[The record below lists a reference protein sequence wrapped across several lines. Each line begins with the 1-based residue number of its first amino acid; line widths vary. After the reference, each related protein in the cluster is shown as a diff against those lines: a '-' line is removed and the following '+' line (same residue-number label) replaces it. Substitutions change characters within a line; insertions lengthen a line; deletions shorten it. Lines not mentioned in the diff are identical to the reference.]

1 MIKMEKT
8 YGCLRAPVLHKGKQ
22 IGTLHA
28 LYMTQWFVSN
38 KYRFTGTFNKFV
50 PCLESIDTLEPG
62 DVVDVLLPDKKV
74 LVKNVFIEWIRK
86 DPGSGTF
93 NAEKIV
99 DSEEE

>member
-8 YGCLRAPVLHKGKQ
+8 YGCLRAPVLHMGKQ

-28 LYMTQWFVSN
+28 VYLTQWFVGN

-50 PCLESIDTLEPG
+50 PCVESIDI
-62 DVVDVLLPDKKV
+62 LLPDKKV
-74 LVKNVFIEWIRK
+74 LVKNAFIEWVRK
-86 DPGSGTF
+86 EPGSGTF

-99 DSEEE
+99 DSP